1 MRASRGAAWI
11 PLASRSTTFDA
22 KSVAT
27 SAAPLMPNFA
37 AAPLVKPTV
46 MAAFLLV
53 ILSLITPGAREGGCS
68 RGLKTGN
75 GNGMTSGS

>member
-1 MRASRGAAWI
+1 MGARSLMRASRGAAWI

-37 AAPLVKPTV
+37 AAPIVKPTV

-53 ILSLITPGAREGGCS
+53 ILSLITPGGQEK
-68 RGLKTGN
+68 GLVQED
-75 GNGMTSGS
+75 